1 MTTLDA
7 RHDDL
12 LNRIE
17 DLELLSLRWGDVAAS
32 LSRETLLELAEPQ
45 FMGEAEDAV
54 EALLESGLVQAFNP
68 PGGGERYRSRFAETV
83 RLLARLRQTFPGEA
97 WQGAPPLVVDYRLDL
112 RKRRYPSRDQESL
125 NVLEALGALTDLQ
138 RQVWR
143 ALSPPRLAPFQ
154 MRAAQRLLLPSD
166 RDAGIIVGA
175 GTGSGKTLAFYLPV
189 FLRLADLVRPGD
201 FWTKAIAIY
210 PRNELLKDQLSEALR
225 NASAISP
232 VLRDARRRPL
242 RIAPYYG
249 DTPQAATE
257 ASVARRWKAL
267 RSGAG
272 FVCPFLRCECGA
284 DMIWTREDLAAAR
297 ERLVCA
303 RNCGHETDPDVLVLT
318 RRRQSR
324 EPPDL
329 LFTTTE
335 MLNRSLSDQTR
346 RGLFGVRV
354 AAGRRPQFL
363 LLDEAHTYTGVA
375 GAQAALTLRRWRH
388 LTGGPVTWVG
398 LSATLNDAPRFFAEL
413 TGVDAASISEVSPLE
428 DEFEEEGREY
438 QIVLRS
444 DPAARA
450 SVLSASIQT
459 AMLLGRIMDPAA
471 APSQGR
477 YGRRIFAFTDDLDVT
492 HRLFHDFRD
501 AEAYDRFGRP
511 DPARQPLAALRAQTL
526 QGQPETDAERRLRDA
541 DGQRWRLPETL
552 GRTLADRL
560 RVGRTTSRDPGVDG
574 AADVIVA
581 TAALEVGFNDRTVGA
596 VLQHKGP
603 RDYAAFLQ
611 RRGRAGRDRRMRP
624 LTVTVLSDQGRDRLL
639 FQGVEHLFDPT
650 LTAQALPVRNEYVLR
665 MQAAFALLDWVA
677 DQPRQAPPGSIWRT
691 VSAPRS
697 AGWDDQALRDH
708 IVRLLSETLRQDG
721 PERRALRQHLRIA
734 LRVDELTVDRLL
746 WEAPRAILLEVAP
759 TLMRRMFRDWSLAW
773 PTPEREHDRFTAD
786 HPLPD
791 FAPSALFSDLN
802 LPELEIVVPPS
813 RNGEPETLEALP
825 LQQGLSH
832 LAPGRVTRRFGD
844 DYGGL
849 SHWSAVPAGIA
860 EWDLPVGAYAEA
872 AQTLGPRRGEGV
884 AGFVDAIVHRPW
896 RLRLDRARPEV
907 IGVTSNS
914 RLAWASAFTPRGAPV
929 EIAPPA
935 RTAWRTFVGG
945 VDVHLHRFRA
955 GVEVTR
961 FATGARAEL
970 RRPGGVEQVVDIRFR
985 SEDDAPGAVGF
996 EFETDGLALH
1006 LVLPPPEDLQAAV
1019 VEASIRRGL
1028 RAALHR
1034 RLVDEDPL
1042 LGREQNH
1049 FTRGWLRQIHLVVCA
1064 RRAIERDE
1072 TLGAAAAAVLAAGT
1086 LADYAAALDAVLGVQ
1101 RRDLA
1106 QDGGSA
1112 PDEDGHDDDDD
1123 DGDDV
1128 GGGAPGG
1135 HGRPRRD
1142 RLERLKAA
1150 LRDELAKDQ
1159 VRARLHAD
1167 LLEALDDESPSLGDY
1182 MRRALQGTLAE
1193 GLMAAAVAATPR
1205 QASAEALLVDVASD
1219 EADANRSTIWLTE
1232 STVGG
1237 AGVLQ
1242 ALTDRFAAEP
1252 RLIFRGIEAALEPS
1266 DLEVAASALIR
1277 TYRLAAE
1284 DPDVAAAIAAVRV
1297 EVDHRPRAA
1306 ARARLLARLQACGI
1320 ETSRA
1325 FVVSLSARMLAPG
1338 LGVAHDAVVRR
1349 LLALWNDAEARV
1361 GLELDLR
1368 EIAVLAVDDP
1378 EANHLG
1384 RQAGI
1389 FTDATEAATRA
1400 AVFASLLWPRSA
1412 ALHRQSLTSW
1422 TPYRGPLPCEPAL
1435 VRSLLFEGARAAVPL
1450 EDDGWWDRLTELLTQ
1465 DGAATLSVAILE
1477 QRRLGE
1483 ALVRLQAT
1491 PIHVGALSLYA
1502 VVERIAKDDERVWA
1516 SIILREQV

>member
-7 RHDDL
+7 RHDEL

-17 DLELLSLRWGDVAAS
+17 DLEVLSLRWGDVAAS
-32 LSRETLLELAEPQ
+32 LSRETVLELAEPL
-45 FMGEAEDAV
+45 FTTEAEDAI
-54 EALLESGLVQAFNP
+54 EALLESGVIQAFYP
-68 PGGGERYRSRFAETV
+68 LGGGERYRSRFAETV

-112 RKRRYPSRDQESL
+112 RKRRYPSRDLESV
-125 NVLEALGALTDLQ
+125 NALEALGALTDLQ
-138 RQVWR
+138 RQVWC

-154 MRAAQRLLLPSD
+154 VRTAQRLLIPND
-166 RDAGIIVGA
+166 RDAGVIVGA

-189 FLRLADLVRPGD
+189 FLQVADLVRPGD

-210 PRNELLKDQLSEALR
+210 PRNELLKDQLSEALH
-225 NASAISP
+225 NASTISP
-232 VLRDARRRPL
+232 VLRDAGRRPL

-257 ASVARRWKAL
+257 ASVSRKWKAL
-267 RSGAG
+267 RNGTG
-272 FVCPFLRCECGA
+272 YVCPFLRCECGT
-284 DMIWTREDLAAAR
+284 DMIWTREDLAASR

-303 RNCGHETDPDVLVLT
+303 RNCGQETDPEVLVLT
-318 RRRQSR
+318 RRRQGR

-346 RGLFGVRV
+346 RRLFGVRV
-354 AAGRRPQFL
+354 AAGRRPRFL

-388 LTGGPVTWVG
+388 LTGGPITWVG

-413 TGVDAASISEVSPLE
+413 TGVDAASVSEVSPLE

-438 QIVLRS
+438 QVVLRS

-459 AMLLGRIMDPAA
+459 AMLLGRIMDTAA

-511 DPARQPLAALRAQTL
+511 DQARQPLAALRAQTL
-526 QGQPETDAERRLRDA
+526 PGQDETDAERRLRDA

-552 GRTLADRL
+552 GHKLADRL

-596 VLQHKGP
+596 VLQHKAP

-665 MQAAFALLDWVA
+665 MQAAFALLDWLA
-677 DQPRQAPPGSIWRT
+677 DQPRQAPAGSIWRT

-697 AGWDDQALRDH
+697 ADWDDQALRDN
-708 IVRLLSETLRQDG
+708 IVRLVSAVLRHDG
-721 PERRALRQHLRIA
+721 PERRELRQHLRVA
-734 LRVDELTVDRLL
+734 LRVDDLTVDRLL

-773 PTPEREHDRFTAD
+773 PTSERDRDRLTPD

-802 LPELEIVVPPS
+802 LPELEIIVPPS
-813 RNGEPETLEALP
+813 RNGEPETLETLP
-825 LQQGLSH
+825 LQQGLSQ

-849 SHWSAVPAGIA
+849 SHWSAVPAGNTV
-860 EWDLPVGAYAEA
+860 WDLPVAAYAEA
-872 AQTLGPRRGEGV
+872 AQALGLRRGES
-884 AGFVDAIVHRPW
+884 ASGFVDAIVHRPW
-896 RLRLDRARPEV
+896 RLRLDRARPEIV
-907 IGVTSNS
+907 GVTSNS
-914 RLAWASAFTPRGAPV
+914 RLAWASGFSPRGAPV

-935 RTAWRTFVGG
+935 RTAWRTFVRG

-961 FATGARAEL
+961 FATGARAEI
-970 RRPGGVEQVVDIRFR
+970 RRPGGVQQVVDIRFL
-985 SEDDAPGAVGF
+985 SDDDFQGAVGF
-996 EFETDGLALH
+996 EFETDGLALK
-1006 LVLPPPEDLQAAV
+1006 LALPDAETLQASV
-1019 VEASIRRGL
+1019 VEDAVRRGL

-1042 LGREQNH
+1042 LGRELNG
-1049 FTRGWLRQIHLVVCA
+1049 FTRAWLRQIHLMVCA
-1064 RRAIERDE
+1064 RRALECDE
-1072 TLGAAAAAVLAAGT
+1072 TLAAAAAAVLAAGA

-1106 QDGGSA
+1106 QDGAVSPDA
-1112 PDEDGHDDDDD
+1112 DDEDG
-1123 DGDDV
+1123 
-1128 GGGAPGG
+1128 GGGAPHGAG
-1135 HGRPRRD
+1135 HGRPLRD
-1142 RLERLKAA
+1142 RLERLKAG
-1150 LRDELAKDQ
+1150 LRDELAKDE
-1159 VRARLHAD
+1159 VRARLHAN
-1167 LLEALDDESPSLGDY
+1167 LLEALDNASASLGTY

-1205 QASAEALLVDVASD
+1205 EASAEALLVDVATD
-1219 EADANRSTIWLTE
+1219 ETDANRSTIWLTE

-1237 AGVLQ
+1237 TGVLQ
-1242 ALTDRFAAEP
+1242 ALTDRFVAEP

-1266 DLEVAASALIR
+1266 DLEVAASALMR

-1284 DPDVAAAIAAVRV
+1284 DPDVAAAVAAVRV

-1306 ARARLLARLQACGI
+1306 ARARLLAGLQARGV

-1349 LLALWNDAEARV
+1349 LLALWNDAEARL

-1378 EANHLG
+1378 QADDLG
-1384 RQAGI
+1384 RKAGI
-1389 FTDATEAATRA
+1389 FTDATQAATRA
-1400 AVFASLLWPRSA
+1400 AIFASLMWPRSA
-1412 ALHRQSLTSW
+1412 ALHRHSLTSW

-1435 VRSLLFEGARAAVPL
+1435 VRNLLFEGARAAVPL
-1450 EDDGWWDRLTELLTQ
+1450 EDDGWWERLTDLLAQ
-1465 DGAATLSVAILE
+1465 DGAATLSVAIRD

-1491 PIHVGALSLYA
+1491 PIHLGALSLYA
-1502 VVERIAKDDERVWA
+1502 LVERIAKDDERVWA